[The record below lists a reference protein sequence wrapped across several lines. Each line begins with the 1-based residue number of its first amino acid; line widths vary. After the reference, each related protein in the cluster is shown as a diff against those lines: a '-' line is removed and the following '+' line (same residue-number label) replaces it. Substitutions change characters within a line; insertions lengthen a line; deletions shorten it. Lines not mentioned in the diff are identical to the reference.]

1 MEVHSDRCKVRATTK
16 ESRLS
21 ELHLVKNRKGGETM
35 PIKWSAIKVSE
46 DMDDIERQINLAES
60 FLAEAR
66 VKAEVARKIDDLPQ
80 YVDQR
85 LIRLTY
91 DIQRIDNVKSSIEA
105 VRQSIPDGAIEAEQ
119 KHIKNGSQQ
128 SLI

>member
-1 MEVHSDRCKVRATTK
+1 
-16 ESRLS
+16 
-21 ELHLVKNRKGGETM
+21 M
-35 PIKWSAIKVSE
+35 PIKWSAVKVSE
-46 DMDDIERQINLAES
+46 AMDDVERQINLAES

-66 VKAEVARKIDDLPQ
+66 LKAETARAIADLPQ

-91 DIQRIDNVKSSIEA
+91 DIERIDNVKSSIEA